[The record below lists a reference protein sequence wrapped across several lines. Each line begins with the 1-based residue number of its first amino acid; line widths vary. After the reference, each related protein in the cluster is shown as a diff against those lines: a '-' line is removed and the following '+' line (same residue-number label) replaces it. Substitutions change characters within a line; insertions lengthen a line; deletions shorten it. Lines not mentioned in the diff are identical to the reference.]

1 MGLLDKPDGSTGPV
15 QSILC
20 YACSAPRRSNPGAV
34 CSGGNGRRT
43 GIESTPRQIAIRT
56 PRTHRTPESEDSRA
70 TCQRRIQRAT
80 VLPTSTD
87 LTLLLFEDEDSG
99 PSESKQRLCSHP
111 VNERDG
117 DFKLLP
123 LLLID
128 PQKHQCTAF
137 QLHIVFV
144 RTDYGTLGR
153 IRGRR

>member
-1 MGLLDKPDGSTGPV
+1 MGLPDKPDGSTGPV

-20 YACSAPRRSNPGAV
+20 YACSTSGRSNPGAV
-34 CSGGNGRRT
+34 CPCGNGRRT

-56 PRTHRTPESEDSRA
+56 PRTYRTPESEDSRA
-70 TCQRRIQRAT
+70 PCQRRIQRAT
-80 VLPTSTD
+80 ALPTSTD
-87 LTLLLFEDEDSG
+87 LTLLFFKDEHSG
-99 PSESKQRLCSHP
+99 PSESKQSLCSHP

-128 PQKHQCTAF
+128 PQKHQCAAF
-137 QLHIVFV
+137 QLNVVFV

-153 IRGRR
+153 IRRRR